1 MHANYHLRDLRS
13 DSQTPGSVKLRSDT
27 GVTYAKVAR
36 MQSDYVDKSV
46 RHILG
51 SERDSGEITPRTTS
65 PRGAYGIGRQ
75 IHSHTAGS
83 PYCLSY
89 LDWKLFGAAAGI
101 RLFMYVARMATRAK
115 ARCGQQQYTEN
126 SIPYAY
132 RWPYLPWS
140 LMFVGE
146 FYGLDKVIF

>member
-1 MHANYHLRDLRS
+1 
-13 DSQTPGSVKLRSDT
+13 
-27 GVTYAKVAR
+27 

-89 LDWKLFGAAAGI
+89 LDWKLFGAASGI

-115 ARCGQQQYTEN
+115 AKCGQQYTEN
-126 SIPYAY
+126 SIPYTY

-140 LMFVGE
+140 LMFVDE